1 MGNIE
6 TSISMPSSENARK
19 LTPSYDV
26 LEIVGNAGTGTTST
40 GLALAE
46 LHGARFLSIGDIVGK
61 INKGLWNGR
70 LLEDGREL
78 DAAIDKKM
86 DRLGEIIIQNS
97 KQRGPLI
104 VDSRMGGYIAAAGA
118 KKAQK
123 EDKSYPKVVKI
134 LITADVTTRAQRVA
148 KRENQPVE
156 DIRRMTIRRDE
167 RDEKV
172 FENALPPELK
182 GLSRD
187 EIYDLIIDNSGMTVD
202 DTIIRINTY
211 LRNNGYLS

>member
-1 MGNIE
+1 MSNVE
-6 TSISMPSSENARK
+6 TTANTRSSENARK
-19 LTPSYDV
+19 LTPSYNV

-46 LHGARFLSIGDIVGK
+46 LHGARFISIGDIVGK
-61 INKGLWNGR
+61 INKGIWSGK

-78 DAAIDKKM
+78 DAAVDAKM
-86 DRLGEIIIQNS
+86 DRLGGIIIQNS
-97 KQRGPLI
+97 IKTGPVI
-104 VDSRMGGYIAAAGA
+104 VDSRMGGYIAAAGV
-118 KKAQK
+118 KKAQR
-123 EDKSYPKVVKI
+123 ENKSYPKVVKI
-134 LITADVTTRAQRVA
+134 LITADATTRAHRVA
-148 KRENQPVE
+148 ERENQPLDDV
-156 DIRRMTIRRDE
+156 RRMTVRRDE

-187 EIYDLIIDNSGMTVD
+187 EIYDLIIDNSGMSVD
-202 DTIIRINTY
+202 ETIACINTY